1 MTRLRPALIAF
12 ATLATFGAAGL
23 QAAAAPAAAD
33 RSAAVSRALLQIQRF
48 PAQSLHGVDQSYE
61 ARDVI
66 VDADGTE
73 HVRFDRRYR
82 GLRVIGGDLVVHSS
96 ANGVLREMSKTL
108 DRPIAL
114 PAKASIDA
122 LGAQAIGLAG
132 RAGYVPAG
140 LPEQV
145 VYAVS
150 GTGELAYD
158 VRANGTQ
165 ADGSPSELHVIVS
178 GLNGQV
184 LDSWDGIEPATTVGT
199 GNGKGFFNGT
209 VSLTTD
215 SVTGGFALSDPSRG
229 NQFTYDL
236 KNTTSSTLETATNM
250 VDADNLWGDGTL
262 ANVQSVAVD
271 AQYGTSVTW
280 TTS

>member
-33 RSAAVSRALLQIQRF
+33 RAAAVSRALLQIQRF

-73 HVRFDRRYR
+73 HVRFDRRYP

-165 ADGSPSELHVIVS
+165 ADGSLSELHVIVS

-209 VSLTTD
+209 V
-215 SVTGGFALSDPSRG
+215 
-229 NQFTYDL
+229 
-236 KNTTSSTLETATNM
+236 
-250 VDADNLWGDGTL
+250 
-262 ANVQSVAVD
+262 
-271 AQYGTSVTW
+271 
-280 TTS
+280 